1 MDSISEQFA
10 QSFTK
15 VLNRHGYGFQYS
27 LIEEAKSLFDK
38 RRSSWRFEASEFP
51 VEVQGSGTK
60 IDFILRRDQDRDG
73 FDRPTFYLVAECKR
87 TNAALSKWCFV
98 RAPYVSKDAWGQTDF
113 FVMDRVQLGEDGSV
127 LSVPIK
133 SSFQTKSYHLGFEV
147 RSNEKGDESGESG
160 QNIEK
165 AATQVSRG
173 LNGLINTFAASP
185 SLLVKKEAYFLP
197 VIFTTADLF
206 VSDADIS
213 LTDLSTGKMDVTKEQ
228 LQKVNWLLYQYPMSP
243 GLKHSLKGTSNPTSI
258 SELLNAAYVRSI
270 PVVNPKGM
278 LDFLGVTSSFDLMI

>member
-1 MDSISEQFA
+1 MDSPSEQFT
-10 QSFTK
+10 QSFAK

-27 LIEEAKSLFDK
+27 VIEEARSLRDK

-73 FDRPTFYLVAECKR
+73 FDRPVIYLVGECKR

-98 RAPYVSKDAWGQTDF
+98 RAPYINRNDWGQTDSF
-113 FVMDRVQLGEDGSV
+113 ILEHIEIDKDGAL
-127 LSVPIK
+127 LSFPIK
-133 SSFQTKSYHLGFEV
+133 SSFQVKPYHIGFEV
-147 RSNEKGDESGESG
+147 RSNEKGEESGESG

-173 LNGLINTFAASP
+173 LNGLINTFASNP
-185 SLLVKKEAYFLP
+185 SLLGKKEAYFLP

-206 VSDADIS
+206 VADIDIS
-213 LTDLSTGKMDVTKEQ
+213 LTDLYTGKMNVAKEN
-228 LQKVNWLLYQYPMSP
+228 LQCVPWLLYQYPISP
-243 GLKHSLKGTSNPTSI
+243 GLKHSLGGTNKASSL
-258 SELLNAAYVRSI
+258 SDLLSTEYIRSI

-278 LDFLGVTSSFDLMI
+278 LDFLGVTSSFDLMR